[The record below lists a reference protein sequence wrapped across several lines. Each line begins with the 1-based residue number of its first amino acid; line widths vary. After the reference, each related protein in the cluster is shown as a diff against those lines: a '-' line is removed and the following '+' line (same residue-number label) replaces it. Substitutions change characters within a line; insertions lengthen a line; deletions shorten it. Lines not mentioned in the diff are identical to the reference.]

1 MFTRP
6 PIRVIIIF
14 MICVCIPMIVI
25 IYRNF
30 ANNMFRIEISQF
42 YLPLC
47 KYSSR
52 ITDNRIVFDNTS
64 YFIPHYPEFICPQN
78 FRNLADW
85 IFSWP
90 KNTFNEHIE
99 NNANDSY
106 AIVPNLPHGS
116 IIYLQPNG
124 ILTFFRGIYPYLQN
138 KFVLITGQSD
148 YSVPGQY
155 LYYLERSDS
164 KIIHWFGQ
172 NGDIDA
178 LRSER
183 FTHIPIGI
191 NCFEMAK
198 SIRSI
203 HREYRNYTL
212 PSVVNKSVDEPFH
225 YIQPFDITQR
235 VLNSNNQSDKL
246 LLLNFHPDTDPDGLR
261 RKLWQNICENKKKYS
276 FVTCFDK
283 PSGVDIEILQT
294 IYKRNRQYPLWL
306 SPRGNG
312 IDCHR
317 TWEALYLDAIPIVW
331 HSTIDSLY
339 SDLPIII
346 INNWN
351 EINEQ
356 FLRNK
361 LYEIALKK
369 LQQPSVYRYEK
380 LRHSFWRDMILKKSR
395 HSSAHTHIHKNRCW
409 QAKTI
414 Q

>member
-1 MFTRP
+1 ML
-6 PIRVIIIF
+6 
-14 MICVCIPMIVI
+14 
-25 IYRNF
+25 
-30 ANNMFRIEISQF
+30 RIEISQF
-42 YLPLC
+42 YFSLC
-47 KYSSR
+47 RYSST

-64 YFIPHYPEFICPQN
+64 HFIHHYPEFICPQN

-85 IFSWP
+85 VYSWP

-99 NNANDSY
+99 SNANDSY
-106 AIVPNLPHGS
+106 VIAPNLPHGS
-116 IIYLQPNG
+116 IIYIQPN
-124 ILTFFRGIYPYLQN
+124 
-138 KFVLITGQSD
+138 
-148 YSVPGQY
+148 VPGQN
-155 LYYLERSDS
+155 LYYLERFDS

-172 NGDIDA
+172 NGDIHSW
-178 LRSER
+178 RSER

-191 NCFEMAK
+191 NCFEMAE
-198 SIRSI
+198 SIRGI
-203 HREYRNYTL
+203 HQQYRNYTL
-212 PSVVNKSVDEPFH
+212 PSVFNKSMDEPL
-225 YIQPFDITQR
+225 YYVQPFDITQS
-235 VLNSNNQSDKL
+235 VLNSHNQSDKL

-261 RKLWQNICENKKKYS
+261 RKLWKNICGNKNKYS
-276 FVTCFDK
+276 FATCFDK
-283 PSGVDIEILQT
+283 SSGVDRSILQT

-339 SDLPIII
+339 TDLPVIII
-346 INNWN
+346 HDWN

-369 LQQPSVYRYEK
+369 LQQPPVYHYEK
-380 LRHSFWRDMILKKSR
+380 LRHAFWRDMILKKSR
-395 HSSAHTHIHKNRCW
+395 HSSTNTHIHKNRCW

>member
-1 MFTRP
+1 
-6 PIRVIIIF
+6 
-14 MICVCIPMIVI
+14 MICVSISMIVI

-30 ANNMFRIEISQF
+30 ANYMFRIEISQLYF
-42 YLPLC
+42 PLC
-47 KYSSR
+47 QYSST

-64 YFIPHYPEFICPQN
+64 YFIHHYPEFICPQN

-85 IFSWP
+85 IYSWP

-99 NNANDSY
+99 NTVNDSY
-106 AIVPNLPHGS
+106 VIVPNLPHGS
-116 IIYLQPNG
+116 IIYIQPNG
-124 ILTFFRGIYPYLQN
+124 IFTFFRRIYPYLQN

-148 YSVPGQY
+148 YSVPSQY
-155 LYYLERSDS
+155 LDYLEKSNS

-172 NGDIDA
+172 NGDINPSK
-178 LRSER
+178 SER

-191 NCFEMAK
+191 NCFEMAE
-198 SIRSI
+198 SIRNI
-203 HREYRNYTL
+203 HRQYHNYTL
-212 PSVVNKSVDEPFH
+212 PSIVNNSIDEPLH
-225 YIQPFDITQR
+225 YIQPFDITQS

-246 LLLNFHPDTDPDGLR
+246 LLLNFHPYRELDKLR
-261 RKLWQNICENKKKYS
+261 LKLWKNICGNKKKYS
-276 FVTCFDK
+276 FAICFDK
-283 PSGVDIEILQT
+283 PLGVDISSLPT

-331 HSTIDSLY
+331 HSTLDSLY
-339 SDLPIII
+339 TNLPIIV
-346 INNWN
+346 INDWN

-369 LQQPSVYRYEK
+369 LQQPPVYQYEK
-380 LRHSFWRDMILKKSR
+380 LRHAFWRDMILKKSR
-395 HSSAHTHIHKNRCW
+395 HSSTHTHIHKNRCW
-409 QAKTI
+409 RAKTI
-414 Q
+414 